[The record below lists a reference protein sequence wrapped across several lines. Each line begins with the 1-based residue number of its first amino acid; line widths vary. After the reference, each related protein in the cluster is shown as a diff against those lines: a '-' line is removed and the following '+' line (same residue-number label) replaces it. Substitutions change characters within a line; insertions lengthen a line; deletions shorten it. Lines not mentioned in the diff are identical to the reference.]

1 MIWKKMKKH
10 EMRRLMF
17 MLLLTGERRNAK
29 NQKKMIMTMAMIV
42 EYCGNL
48 RTHTQ
53 RPVPLGAKHSPNF
66 RTQS

>member
-1 MIWKKMKKH
+1 MKKH

-42 EYCGNL
+42 EYWGNL
-48 RTHTQ
+48 RTHTKTDS
-53 RPVPLGAKHSPNF
+53 AWS
-66 RTQS
+66 

>member
-1 MIWKKMKKH
+1 
-10 EMRRLMF
+10 

-42 EYCGNL
+42 EYWGNL
-48 RTHTQ
+48 QTHTQ